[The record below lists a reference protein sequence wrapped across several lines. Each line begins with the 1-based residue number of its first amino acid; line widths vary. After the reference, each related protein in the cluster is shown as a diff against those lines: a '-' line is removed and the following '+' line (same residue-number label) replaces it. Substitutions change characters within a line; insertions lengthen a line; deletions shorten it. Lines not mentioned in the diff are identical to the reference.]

1 MQGRQ
6 LIRVLDVGV
15 ISVTLVALALVGLFA
30 WTSRLMD
37 MSALGTETTIIRREI
52 ATILAEF
59 RAELPRDKT
68 NATRW
73 AAAQP
78 QRRAVL
84 RDNTIVEPERA
95 THARVLQLL
104 DDAATRQRL
113 MVLGSLLGRI
123 DPAEM
128 TAEFAVLGAP
138 GKEALALVSMMPSEP
153 GTLAVQVVDFEL
165 LQRTLGGLNIQ
176 MRPFSEAF
184 RSDVGIKP
192 DGNIVLMG
200 IQGQPVA
207 PLRWQGRRFAPV
219 VQNYVLPT
227 MVLLL
232 AAGLLVLTGLR
243 NYWTKVRNG
252 FLQEIRTVEAIAH
265 SDPLTGVPNRRALF
279 DLLKQLDAEGMKTM
293 PITLIMLDLEGFK
306 WVNEYF
312 GHRIGDEVLV
322 QSALVFRGVLGEE
335 AYLARLGGD
344 TFVALVAGTVTGPTL
359 ATLHARVKGALRA
372 RVGAL
377 QKGANIGVHMGV
389 SCSELHGGSG
399 EELLRQAD
407 LAVATAKSS
416 ASGQAVVFDSTMKE
430 EKIARRLLE
439 RELRSAM
446 AEGQIALYHQPI
458 VDALSGE
465 KIAGFETLV
474 RWNHPKR
481 GMISPGEFI
490 PVAEQSDLIVQLGNV
505 VLDRALEELAPFGD
519 CRISVNATGRQIIT
533 EGFPDY
539 VRSLL
544 AKHHVTPARL
554 CLELTETSL
563 LDEGDR
569 VAEVMR
575 DLSGSGVKFAIDDFG
590 VGYSSL
596 SYLMNFKFDIL
607 KIDRGFIE
615 SLDDKPESSMIVTSI
630 VTLARSLGM
639 QVVGEGIETREQH
652 RFLAASGCT
661 YLQGYLFGRPA
672 PVSAI
677 DPTRFVSNTLVL
689 PTASTTT
696 NDTAGQAA

>member
-6 LIRVLDVGV
+6 LIRVLDIGV

-59 RAELPRDKT
+59 RAELPRDKV
-68 NATRW
+68 NAPRW
-73 AAAQP
+73 AAGQP

-84 RDNTIVEPERA
+84 RDNAVVEPDRS

-104 DDAATRQRL
+104 EDAPTRQRL
-113 MVLGSLLGRI
+113 MQLGQVLTRI
-123 DPAEM
+123 EASEM
-128 TAEFAVLGAP
+128 TAEFVVVGAA
-138 GKEALALVSMMPSEP
+138 GKEALALVSLMPGDQGS
-153 GTLAVQVVDFEL
+153 LAVQVVDFEL

-176 MRPFSEAF
+176 MRPFGEAF
-184 RSDVGIKP
+184 RADANAKP
-192 DGNIVLMG
+192 DGQIVLMG
-200 IQGQPVA
+200 IQGQSIA
-207 PLRWQGRRFAPV
+207 PLRWQGRRFSPV

-279 DLLKQLDAEGMKTM
+279 DLLKQLDAEGMKSM
-293 PITLIMLDLEGFK
+293 PVTLIMLDLEGFK

-344 TFVALVAGTVTGPTL
+344 TFVALAAGTITGPAL
-359 ATLHARVKGALRA
+359 ASLHARIKGALKA

-377 QKGANIGVHMGV
+377 QKGANIGVHIGV
-389 SCSELHGGSG
+389 SCSELHGGCG

-430 EKIARRLLE
+430 EKVARRLLE

-544 AKHHVTPARL
+544 AKHYVNPTRL

-563 LDEGDR
+563 LDEGER

-677 DPTRFVSNTLVL
+677 DPTRFVSNTAVL

-696 NDTAGQAA
+696 NESAGQAA

>member
-6 LIRVLDVGV
+6 LIRVLDIGV
-15 ISVTLVALALVGLFA
+15 ISVTLVALALVALFA

-59 RAELPRDKT
+59 RAELPRDKG
-68 NATRW
+68 AFSRW
-73 AAAQP
+73 VSGQP
-78 QRRAVL
+78 QHRLVL
-84 RDNTIVEPERA
+84 RDNQPVDADRA
-95 THARVLQLL
+95 SQPRLLQLL
-104 DDAATRQRL
+104 DDSATRQRL
-113 MVLGSLLGRI
+113 AQLATLLGRA
-123 DPAEM
+123 DQAELPAE
-128 TAEFAVLGAP
+128 FVVLGNNGREAV
-138 GKEALALVSMMPSEP
+138 ALAALMP
-153 GTLAVQVVDFEL
+153 GDHDVMAVQLVDFEL
-165 LQRTLGGLNIQ
+165 LQRTLEGLNI
-176 MRPFSEAF
+176 RLLPFARAF
-184 RSDVGIKP
+184 NSSSTPKF
-192 DGNIVLMG
+192 DGQIVLMG
-200 IQGQPVA
+200 LQGQAVA

-219 VQNYVLPT
+219 VQNYVLPA

-279 DLLKQLDAEGMKTM
+279 DLLKQLDAEGMKEM

-322 QSALVFRGVLGEE
+322 QSALVFRGVLGGE

-344 TFVALVAGTVTGPTL
+344 TFVALVPGTITGPTL
-359 ATLHARVKGALRA
+359 ETLHARVKGALRT
-372 RVGAL
+372 RISAL

-389 SCSELHGGSG
+389 SCSQIHGGTG

-416 ASGQAVVFDSTMKE
+416 ASGQAVIFDSTMKE

-544 AKHHVTPARL
+544 AKHHVTPTRL

-575 DLSGSGVKFAIDDFG
+575 DLATTGVKFAIDDFG

-639 QVVGEGIETREQH
+639 QVVGEGIETKEQH

-677 DPTRFVSNTLVL
+677 DPSRFAAKPVEL
-689 PTASTTT
+689 PPADPKAS
-696 NDTAGQAA
+696 AEQAA

>member
-1 MQGRQ
+1 
-6 LIRVLDVGV
+6 
-15 ISVTLVALALVGLFA
+15 
-30 WTSRLMD
+30 
-37 MSALGTETTIIRREI
+37 
-52 ATILAEF
+52 
-59 RAELPRDKT
+59 
-68 NATRW
+68 
-73 AAAQP
+73 
-78 QRRAVL
+78 
-84 RDNTIVEPERA
+84 
-95 THARVLQLL
+95 
-104 DDAATRQRL
+104 
-113 MVLGSLLGRI
+113 
-123 DPAEM
+123 
-128 TAEFAVLGAP
+128 
-138 GKEALALVSMMPSEP
+138 
-153 GTLAVQVVDFEL
+153 
-165 LQRTLGGLNIQ
+165 
-176 MRPFSEAF
+176 MRPFGEAF
-184 RSDVGIKP
+184 RADANAKP
-192 DGNIVLMG
+192 DGQIVLMG
-200 IQGQPVA
+200 IQGQSIA
-207 PLRWQGRRFAPV
+207 PLRWQGRRFSPV

-279 DLLKQLDAEGMKTM
+279 DLLKQLDAEGMKSM
-293 PITLIMLDLEGFK
+293 PVTLIMLDLEGFK

-344 TFVALVAGTVTGPTL
+344 TFVALAAGTITGPAL
-359 ATLHARVKGALRA
+359 ASLHARIKGALKA

-377 QKGANIGVHMGV
+377 QKGANIGVHIGV
-389 SCSELHGGSG
+389 SCSELHGGCG

-430 EKIARRLLE
+430 EKVARRLLE

-544 AKHHVTPARL
+544 AKHYVNPTRL

-563 LDEGDR
+563 LDEGER

-677 DPTRFVSNTLVL
+677 DPTRFVSNTAVF

-696 NDTAGQAA
+696 NESAGQAA